1 MRRSSS
7 DSPQKIKQFVDKEV
21 DYYQYVFNEFE
32 QGHRRI
38 VINFS
43 VLFLGSLWFF
53 YRKMHVLGAVL
64 LLYPFVL
71 FGLMVVLESHYFLS
85 FLLIFFVLVRVV
97 VTCFGNRLYWYKWN
111 AFVES
116 RKPSRG
122 MLRGGGV
129 NVIVPIL
136 VAGFLFCFSY
146 WVLSG
151 MMQGMRHS

>member
-1 MRRSSS
+1 M
-7 DSPQKIKQFVDKEV
+7 KINKYKRKKLEQFVVKNV
-21 DYYQYVFNEFE
+21 DYYQYIFNEFD
-32 QGHRRI
+32 QVNRKI
-38 VINFS
+38 VINFD
-43 VLFLGSLWFF
+43 VLFFGSLWFF
-53 YRKMHVLGAVL
+53 YRKMYVLGAVL

-71 FGLMVVLESHYFLS
+71 FGLMVVFESHYFLS
-85 FLLIFFVLVRVV
+85 FLPIFFVLVRVV

-116 RKPSRG
+116 RKPSKG

-136 VAGFLFCFSY
+136 VAGFLFCFSC
-146 WVLSG
+146 WLLSG

>member
-1 MRRSSS
+1 M
-7 DSPQKIKQFVDKEV
+7 
-21 DYYQYVFNEFE
+21 Y
-32 QGHRRI
+32 
-38 VINFS
+38 
-43 VLFLGSLWFF
+43 
-53 YRKMHVLGAVL
+53 VLGAVL

-71 FGLMVVLESHYFLS
+71 FGLMVVLESHYF
-85 FLLIFFVLVRVV
+85 LIFFVLVRVV

-146 WVLSG
+146 WVLFG